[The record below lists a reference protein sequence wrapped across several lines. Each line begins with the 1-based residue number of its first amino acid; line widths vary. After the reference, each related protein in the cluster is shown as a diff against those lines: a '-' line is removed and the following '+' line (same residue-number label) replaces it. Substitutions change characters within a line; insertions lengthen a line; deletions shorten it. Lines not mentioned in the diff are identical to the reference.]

1 MAYHEIDGALFRDP
15 PANDGKR
22 HPVMHLALEVLGVRM
37 QVAVWPAEKSVKG
50 VQYWPVSGQYARGEA
65 RRLVPMEVAQVQA
78 QGAPGPD
85 GQQAD
90 DSKAASPSDGGEILP
105 S

>member
-22 HPVMHLALEVLGVRM
+22 HPVMHLALEVLGVKM
-37 QVAVWPAEKSVKG
+37 QAAVWPAEKSVKG

-65 RRLVPMEVAQVQA
+65 RRLVPVEVAQVEA
-78 QGAPGPD
+78 LADPP

-90 DSKAASPSDGGEILP
+90 DNKGAGGEAGGDLP
-105 S
+105 F

>member
-50 VQYWPVSGQYARGEA
+50 VQYWPVSGQYARGET
-65 RRLVPMEVAQVQA
+65 RRLVPVEVAQVQA
-78 QGAPGPD
+78 KGAPAPAGD
-85 GQQAD
+85 GAQSTQEGEA
-90 DSKAASPSDGGEILP
+90 GGDLP
-105 S
+105 F